1 MVTEKVFEDSI
12 VTGHCLA
19 GRFLS
24 DLDLLCQRDYG
35 NAYFGKKV
43 QCLDMDA
50 VEQSNPGMQNC
61 TMDAATGIADYRNGT
76 ASNGRFLLVELR
88 LDYKSTANFDYSNM
102 SRKVSHTKDLLSG
115 SIMDSTFYFVFN
127 DNLWQ
132 RAQSDFDRR
141 SRSNKEYRT
150 WKAVSPQSFFNEIK
164 FKQDLPPVPET
175 DIDKLKKDISTHL
188 HQDIY
193 KAFDFTLFWLGKV
206 DVYRVKNNHNE
217 ANAILEAVKDA
228 IEGITDNG
236 NTDLRELR
244 TMLLDEI
251 GRKINNKY

>member
-1 MVTEKVFEDSI
+1 MVKEKVFEDSI
-12 VTGHCLA
+12 VTGHCFA

-24 DLDLLCQRDYG
+24 DLDSLCQRDYG
-35 NAYFGKKV
+35 NVFFGKSV
-43 QCLDMDA
+43 SCLDMDA
-50 VEQSNPGMQNC
+50 VEQSNHGIQDC
-61 TMDAATGIADYRNGT
+61 TMDAATGIADYRNGNV
-76 ASNGRFLLVELR
+76 SNDRFLLVELR

-150 WKAVSPQSFFNEIK
+150 WKAVSPQSFFDDIK
-164 FKQDLPPVPET
+164 FKQDLPFVPET
-175 DIDKLKKDISTHL
+175 NIDKLKKDISTHL
-188 HQDIY
+188 NQDIY
-193 KAFDFTLFWLGKV
+193 KAFDIALFWLDKV
-206 DVYRVKNNHNE
+206 NVYRVKNNHDE
-217 ANAILEAVKDA
+217 ANAILEAVKDV

-236 NTDLRELR
+236 NNDLREIQ
-244 TMLLDEI
+244 TMLLDEVE
-251 GRKINNKY
+251 RKINNKY